1 MNAVATFDSSEFSHK
16 KVTYL
21 WKYEHKKKSDK
32 LQSFCFIK
40 KLKIR
45 IFIKLHIFTWW
56 IGILFLNTYPHP
68 LTPNSQY
75 SISHP
80 LV

>member
-40 KLKIR
+40 KIEDQNFYKA
-45 IFIKLHIFTWW
+45 
-56 IGILFLNTYPHP
+56 TYIHLMNRNSIPKYLSPPPH
-68 LTPNSQY
+68 S
-75 SISHP
+75 
-80 LV
+80 

>member
-32 LQSFCFIK
+32 L
-40 KLKIR
+40 
-45 IFIKLHIFTWW
+45 
-56 IGILFLNTYPHP
+56 
-68 LTPNSQY
+68 
-75 SISHP
+75 
-80 LV
+80 